1 MKNFQRTRPA
11 YNAGL
16 LLAIK
21 TAGLSAPF
29 PALLPGRKLS
39 DVELMAAIRQAL
51 VSEHDAVA
59 QYELQAEAADNP
71 EIQKVLRSI
80 ADEERVHIGE
90 LSHLLELL
98 DSKEKDLYEK
108 GQHEAAEL

>member
-1 MKNFQRTRPA
+1 MKNFQRTGPA

-21 TAGLSAPF
+21 TAGLSDPF

-80 ADEERVHIGE
+80 ADEERVHTGE

-108 GQHEAAEL
+108 GQREAAEL